1 VLLLGDH
8 CTSPQFK
15 FKTYNCS
22 SIYQHYQPLY
32 LPNIIFLA
40 LCFELFLNLR
50 GKIEKIL
57 YRRCAPRALKNACD
71 KMVSY
76 KTRIITITKHN
87 TRKLDCLIFEV
98 YAIFLHSSVSPIE
111 MNFSQCHF
119 KFSWYCHKLKSFP
132 CLNMPSI
139 NKISIIH

>member
-1 VLLLGDH
+1 VLLLRDH

-76 KTRIITITKHN
+76 KTRIINNYFGTHN
-87 TRKLDCLIFEV
+87 NGVCAFPIVSSNIETFR
-98 YAIFLHSSVSPIE
+98 FLHDYKK
-111 MNFSQCHF
+111 NHSQNYLLPS
-119 KFSWYCHKLKSFP
+119 KTSETEY
-132 CLNMPSI
+132 LNRRRTFTI
-139 NKISIIH
+139 GYLTFRT